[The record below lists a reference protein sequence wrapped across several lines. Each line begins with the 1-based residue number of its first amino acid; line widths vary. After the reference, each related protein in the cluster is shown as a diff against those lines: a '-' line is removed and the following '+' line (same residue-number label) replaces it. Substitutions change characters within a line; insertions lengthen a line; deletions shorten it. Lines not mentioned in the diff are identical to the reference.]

1 LLLLFALRAKNQQ
14 PAICNREEVV
24 MSDSTR
30 RFSSR
35 VENYL
40 KYRPSYPPE
49 VVGIL
54 AAECG
59 LTPRALVADIGA
71 GTGLL
76 AQLFLNNGNRVLGVE
91 PNREMREAGARLL
104 ADYPQYA
111 AVDGTAEA
119 TTLDDQSIDFITA
132 GQAFHWFDREKARA
146 EFARIL
152 RPGGWVALVW
162 NERRIDSNPFLAAYE
177 QLLRTYAG
185 DYATLNHRQVD
196 QQQIAAFFKA
206 GTFKMQTFENRQ
218 IFDYEGVKGR
228 LLSSSY
234 TPEPGQPAHQPM
246 LDELAAIVRAH
257 QADGSVA
264 FEYDTNVYYG
274 QL

>member
-1 LLLLFALRAKNQQ
+1 
-14 PAICNREEVV
+14 

-35 VENYL
+35 VDNYS
-40 KYRPSYPPE
+40 KYRPSYPPA
-49 VVGIL
+49 VVGLL

-59 LTPRALVADIGA
+59 LTPGALVADIGA

-76 AQLFLNNGNRVLGVE
+76 AELFLKNGNRVFGVE

-104 ADYPQYA
+104 ADYSRYTSI
-111 AVDGTAEA
+111 DGTAEA
-119 TTLDDQSIDFITA
+119 TTLGDKSVDIITA
-132 GQAFHWFDREKARA
+132 GQAFHWFDRGKARA

-152 RPGGWVALVW
+152 QPGGWVALVW
-162 NERRIDSNPFLAAYE
+162 NERRVDSTPFLAAYE
-177 QLLRTYAG
+177 QLLRTYSSE
-185 DYATLNHRQVD
+185 YETLNHRQVD
-196 QQQIAAFFKA
+196 QQMIAAFFKP
-206 GTFKMQTFENRQ
+206 GTFRSQTFENRQ
-218 IFDYEGVKGR
+218 IFDFEGVKGR

-234 TPEPGQPAHQPM
+234 TPEPSQPTHQPM
-246 LDELAAIVRAH
+246 LDELAAMVRAH
-257 QADGSVA
+257 QVDGSVA

>member
-1 LLLLFALRAKNQQ
+1 
-14 PAICNREEVV
+14 

-35 VENYL
+35 VDNYA

-49 VVGIL
+49 VVALL
-54 AAECG
+54 AAKCE
-59 LTPRALVADIGA
+59 LTPDALVADIGA

-76 AQLFLNNGNRVLGVE
+76 AELFLKNGNRVFGVE
-91 PNREMREAGARLL
+91 PNREMREAGERLL
-104 ADYPQYA
+104 ADYPRFTSI
-111 AVDGTAEA
+111 DGTAEA
-119 TTLDDQSIDFITA
+119 TMLGDRSIDIITA
-132 GQAFHWFDREKARA
+132 GQAFHWFDRRQSRA

-162 NERRIDSNPFLAAYE
+162 NERRVGSTPFLAAYE
-177 QLLRTYAG
+177 QLLRSYSSE
-185 DYATLNHRQVD
+185 YETLNHRQID
-196 QQQIAAFFKA
+196 QATIAAFFA
-206 GTFKMQTFENRQ
+206 PGTFALRTFANTQ
-218 IFDYEGVKGR
+218 IFDFEGVKGR

-234 TPEPGQPAHQPM
+234 TPEPGQPTYQPM
-246 LDELAAIVRAH
+246 LDELTAIFQQCQVD
-257 QADGSVA
+257 QTVA

>member
-1 LLLLFALRAKNQQ
+1 
-14 PAICNREEVV
+14 

-35 VENYL
+35 VDNYS

-49 VVGIL
+49 VVALL

-59 LTPRALVADIGA
+59 LTPGGLVADIGA

-76 AQLFLNNGNRVLGVE
+76 AELFLKNGNHVLGVE
-91 PNREMREAGARLL
+91 PNREMREAGERLL
-104 ADYPQYA
+104 SDYPHFTSI
-111 AVDGTAEA
+111 DGTAEA
-119 TTLDDQSIDFITA
+119 TTLADKSVDIITA
-132 GQAFHWFDREKARA
+132 GQAFHWFDQEKSRA

-162 NERRIDSNPFLAAYE
+162 NERRIDSTPFLAAYE
-177 QLLRTYAG
+177 QLLRTYSSE
-185 DYATLNHRQVD
+185 YETLNHRQID
-196 QQQIAAFFKA
+196 QQTIAAFFKA
-206 GTFKMQTFENRQ
+206 GTFGSQTFENRQ
-218 IFDYEGVKGR
+218 IFDFEGVKGR

-234 TPEPGQPAHQPM
+234 TPEPGQPTYQAM
-246 LDELAAIVRAH
+246 LDELAAIVRTH
-257 QADGSVA
+257 QIDQTVA

>member
-1 LLLLFALRAKNQQ
+1 
-14 PAICNREEVV
+14 

-35 VENYL
+35 VDNYV

-49 VVGIL
+49 VVALL
-54 AAECG
+54 AAECA
-59 LTPRALVADIGA
+59 LTPSSLIADIGA

-76 AQLFLNNGNRVLGVE
+76 AELFLNSGYRVLGVE
-91 PNREMREAGARLL
+91 PNREMREAGERLL
-104 ADYPQYA
+104 AGYPSYTS
-111 AVDGTAEA
+111 VDGTAET
-119 TTLDDQSIDFITA
+119 TTLADRSVDLITA
-132 GQAFHWFDREKARA
+132 GQAFHWFDQQKSQA
-146 EFARIL
+146 EFGRIL

-162 NERRIDSNPFLAAYE
+162 NERRIDSTPFLAAYE
-177 QLLRTYAG
+177 LLLRSYAG
-185 DYATLNHRQVD
+185 DYEKLNHRQVD
-196 QQQIAAFFKA
+196 QQKLAEFFKP
-206 GTFKMQTFENRQ
+206 GSFNVRSFENRQ
-218 IFDYEGVKGR
+218 IFDFEGVKGR

-234 TPEPGQPAHQPM
+234 TPEPGQPGHQQM

-257 QADGSVA
+257 SVDGTVA